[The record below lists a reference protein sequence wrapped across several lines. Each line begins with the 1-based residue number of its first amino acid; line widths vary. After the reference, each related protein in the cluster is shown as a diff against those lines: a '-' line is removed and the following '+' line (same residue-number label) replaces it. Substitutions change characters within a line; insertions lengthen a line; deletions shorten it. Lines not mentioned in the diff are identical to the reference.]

1 MAINAIYPVS
11 IGTCVI
17 QIRLTS
23 WVHPKWVP
31 GDKGTR
37 VSTSDHLTTMLLNE
51 VQKQYR
57 RAEAEGA
64 ETEVDRSQEQKIQ
77 ELENQLSR
85 LEKLATYQERVIA
98 QE

>member
-1 MAINAIYPVS
+1 
-11 IGTCVI
+11 
-17 QIRLTS
+17 
-23 WVHPKWVP
+23 
-31 GDKGTR
+31 
-37 VSTSDHLTTMLLNE
+37 MLLNE

>member
-23 WVHPKWVP
+23 WVHPKWFP

-37 VSTSDHLTTMLLNE
+37 VSTSDHYAAE
-51 VQKQYR
+51 R
-57 RAEAEGA
+57 SAEA
-64 ETEVDRSQEQKIQ
+64 VSS
-77 ELENQLSR
+77 SR
-85 LEKLATYQERVIA
+85 G
-98 QE
+98 

>member
-1 MAINAIYPVS
+1 MSFKSVS
-11 IGTCVI
+11 PRGFTPSGSRATKVRAY
-17 QIRLTS
+17 Q
-23 WVHPKWVP
+23 
-31 GDKGTR
+31 
-37 VSTSDHLTTMLLNE
+37 HLTTMLLNE

-64 ETEVDRSQEQKIQ
+64 EAEVDRSQEQKIQ